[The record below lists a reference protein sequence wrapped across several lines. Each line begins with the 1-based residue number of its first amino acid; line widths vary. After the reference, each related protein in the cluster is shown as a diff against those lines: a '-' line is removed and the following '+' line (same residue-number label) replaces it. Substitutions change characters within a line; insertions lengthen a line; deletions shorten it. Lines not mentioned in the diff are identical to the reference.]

1 MTRKHSPL
9 ANVRSLQSEHQR
21 APKKRAQTLFDKLW
35 HSHCIETD
43 ADGESLLYI
52 DRVCL
57 HERTGSIALAELAAR
72 GQTVRQPRHVFCM
85 MDHVVDTRPGRG
97 DATPV
102 PGGADF
108 IVGLR
113 RHAERFG
120 LRLFD
125 VGDEDQG
132 IGHLVSAEQGI
143 ALPGLTVVC
152 PDSHTCTLGALGC
165 LAFGIGSS
173 DVEHV
178 LATSTLRLD
187 KPANMRVV
195 INGALAPHA
204 TAKDLALFLTAEHGA
219 AGGRGMALEFSGEAV
234 AGLDMEARQTLCNMA
249 VEFGAATA
257 LIAPD
262 DATIAYVAG
271 RPCAP
276 SPPPTAAWQALKTD
290 AEATF
295 EHCLRIDALAVVPHV
310 TWGTSPAQ
318 GVPID
323 GRVPPPR
330 DSADQRALD
339 YIGLQ
344 PGTAMT
350 TVAINAA
357 YIGSCTNARLSDL
370 RLAAA
375 VLKNHRVAPGVAAVC
390 VPGSTQVKKAAEAEG
405 LHRVFQ
411 AAGFEW
417 REAGCAM
424 CFYAGGETFGP
435 GKRVITTTN
444 RNFEGRQGPGTRSHL
459 ASPAVVAASAIRGR
473 IAAPTMV

>member
-1 MTRKHSPL
+1 MGLEGRDPSATGARQACTR
-9 ANVRSLQSEHQR
+9 
-21 APKKRAQTLFDKLW
+21 TLFDKLW
-35 HSHCIETD
+35 HSHCVETD
-43 ADGESLLYI
+43 PDGESLLYI

-57 HERTGSIALAELAAR
+57 HERTGSIALAELAGR

-102 PGGADF
+102 PGGVDF

-125 VGDEDQG
+125 VGDEHQG
-132 IGHLVSAEQGI
+132 IGHLVCAEQGI

-187 KPANMRVV
+187 KPATMRVA
-195 INGALAPHA
+195 IDGALSPHA
-204 TAKDLALFLTAEHGA
+204 TAKDLALFLIAEHGA
-219 AGGRGMALEFSGEAV
+219 AGGRGAAVEFSGETV
-234 AGLDMEARQTLCNMA
+234 AALDLEARQTLCNMA

-262 DATIAYVAG
+262 EATIAYVAD
-271 RPCAP
+271 RPYAP
-276 SPPPTAAWQALKTD
+276 LPPPIAAWQALESD
-290 AEATF
+290 AGAAF
-295 EHCLRIDALAVVPHV
+295 ERSLRIDAAAVAPRV

-323 GRVPPPR
+323 GRVPRPR
-330 DSADQRALD
+330 NSADQRALD
-339 YIGLQ
+339 YIGLT
-344 PGTAMT
+344 PGTALQD
-350 TVAINAA
+350 VPIDAA

-375 VLKNHRVAPGVAAVC
+375 VLKNRRVAPGVAAVC
-390 VPGSTQVKKAAEAEG
+390 VPGSTQVKRAAEAEG
-405 LHRVFQ
+405 LHRTFQ

-417 REAGCAM
+417 REAGCGM

-444 RNFEGRQGPGTRSHL
+444 RNFEGRQGPNTRSHL
-459 ASPAVVAASAIRGR
+459 ASPAVVAASAVRGR
-473 IAAPTMV
+473 IASPAMI